1 MALPAPRRGASY
13 SAFNFNYIIIS
24 INCIIRSD
32 EIGGNDNRKKENRD
46 RRAGGAGP
54 SSGRCYYRK
63 RCAIGGATE
72 DFTAEF
78 VATAA
83 GLQAYEQFHHL
94 SDAAAAQ
101 AADHTGDA
109 RRILW
114 KRCAI
119 GGATEDFMVG
129 LVSTADWSQ
138 ADHAADHTGDAR
150 RGYRRRRYVSGHRS
164 GQYDRDDHYH

>member
-1 MALPAPRRGASY
+1 MVSPVPKRGASY

-72 DFTAEF
+72 DFIAEF

-83 GLQAYEQFHHL
+83 GPQAYEQFHHL
-94 SDAAAAQ
+94 SDAAA
-101 AADHTGDA
+101 
-109 RRILW
+109 
-114 KRCAI
+114 
-119 GGATEDFMVG
+119 
-129 LVSTADWSQ
+129 
-138 ADHAADHTGDAR
+138 DHAADHTGDAR
-150 RGYRRRRYVSGHRS
+150 LILRNGGAGREYRRRRYISGHRADAEHS
-164 GQYDRDDHYH
+164 CDRDDRDDWDDRDDHYH

>member
-72 DFTAEF
+72 DFTVEF

-83 GLQAYEQFHHL
+83 GLQTYEQLHL
-94 SDAAAAQ
+94 SDAAADHAADHTADCAGH

-109 RRILW
+109 RRIF
-114 KRCAI
+114 RG
-119 GGATEDFMVG
+119 GGAGRE
-129 LVSTADWSQ
+129 
-138 ADHAADHTGDAR
+138 
-150 RGYRRRRYVSGHRS
+150 YRRRRYISGHRADAEHS
-164 GQYDRDDHYH
+164 CDRDDRDDWDDRDDHYH